1 MSASAQAHTPLSIYT
16 MLIDAFLMVCVCVL
30 EESME
35 CVVSAGLSGLGLTT
49 VALSCGPCLFYLIEM
64 GIIIC

>member
-1 MSASAQAHTPLSIYT
+1 